1 MPNTSQSKPSPVT
14 TTVPP
19 CPPMA
24 STRPNHNI
32 YVFICRLSV
41 NAGGVASQT
50 LELRL
55 RGQGSVELTLW
66 SERPTH
72 PSPARSPCPTVPPC
86 PPTASTHP
94 NRNMYAFIC
103 RLRVHAGGVAS
114 LTTGARAPGQLG
126 ALASAGRTANTNS
139 PLGPLGAS
147 PDTQGASSDPAPQ
160 CIPYTGTPH
169 VCAMRGW
176 VRKGPWGPE
185 VDALGATCLSV
196 ASKPLDRHGLSTPLE
211 LKLPQALH
219 IHDPT
224 NNAFLVA

>member
-1 MPNTSQSKPSPVT
+1 MPA
-14 TTVPP
+14 TVP
-19 CPPMA
+19 
-24 STRPNHNI
+24 H
-32 YVFICRLSV
+32 
-41 NAGGVASQT
+41 
-50 LELRL
+50 
-55 RGQGSVELTLW
+55 
-66 SERPTH
+66 
-72 PSPARSPCPTVPPC
+72 C

-103 RLRVHAGGVAS
+103 RLSVYAGGVAS
-114 LTTGARAPGQLG
+114 LKTCPRAPGQLG

-169 VCAMRGW
+169 VCATRGW
-176 VRKGPWGPE
+176 ARKGPWGPE
-185 VDALGATCLSV
+185 VDALAAACGWV

-219 IHDPT
+219 NPPRPFHHDLPKQRSRLVISLSG
-224 NNAFLVA
+224 AFTRCIMRFKGTADVSGGWGGGR